1 MLCLVLWVRDPVG
14 VMEIPAVGM
23 YHIEGSAGKSL
34 SVNEQ
39 TVRNGGQC

>member
-23 YHIEGSAGKSL
+23 YSLEGSAGKSL
-34 SVNEQ
+34 SVSEQ
-39 TVRNGGQC
+39 SVSNGSQC